1 MRVLLIGGGC
11 RGLRLAENLVADGH
25 AVRAVTRDE
34 GGRARIEQ
42 TGAECWIG
50 DPDVVGTLRYA
61 LENVTILVW
70 ALGTASGT
78 AEAVQALHGPRLQ
91 MMLSKTI
98 DTTVRGVVYELAGT
112 VESAVLAAG
121 AAELRR
127 TCELNEIPF
136 ALLDADPA
144 NAAAWAVEARAAIDG
159 LLGV

>member
-1 MRVLLIGGGC
+1 
-11 RGLRLAENLVADGH
+11 
-25 AVRAVTRDE
+25 
-34 GGRARIEQ
+34 
-42 TGAECWIG
+42 
-50 DPDVVGTLRYA
+50 
-61 LENVTILVW
+61 
-70 ALGTASGT
+70 
-78 AEAVQALHGPRLQ
+78 VQALHGTRLQ